1 MEDTLLRLFEGLIL
15 NYYINL
21 HKDILIV
28 KEEEEEEEVRVA
40 KITILSL
47 VRAILCSKT

>member
-28 KEEEEEEEVRVA
+28 KEEEEEEVRVA

>member
-28 KEEEEEEEVRVA
+28 KKEEEVRVA

-47 VRAILCSKT
+47 VRAILCLKT

>member
-1 MEDTLLRLFEGLIL
+1 MEDTLLRLFEVLIL

-28 KEEEEEEEVRVA
+28 KEEEEVRVA